1 MENLV
6 VRKDIEIDVS
16 PARIW
21 EILVNPEYIRQW
33 DELPEDFGDEALELD
48 TKILWEMADTS
59 YVRLTVIKYEP
70 PKVLQLALYSSEWK
84 LPLTPGDIAYNY
96 SISEGDGY
104 CLLTVSIGDFGY
116 LPDGQKY
123 YDESIKFASNAL
135 QKIKELAEGR

>member
-21 EILVNPEYIRQW
+21 EILVNPAHIRQW
-33 DELPEDFGDEALELD
+33 NELPEGFGDETLEQD
-48 TKILWEMADTS
+48 SKILWEMPDKS
-59 YVRLTVIKYEP
+59 YTRLTVLKYEA

-104 CLLTVSIGDFGY
+104 CLLTISIGDFGF
-116 LPDGQKY
+116 LPDGHKY
-123 YDESIKFASNAL
+123 YQESLNFATKAL
-135 QKIKELAEGR
+135 KNIKELAEGN

>member
-1 MENLV
+1 MENLI

-21 EILVNPEYIRQW
+21 EILVNPEYIRLW
-33 DELPEDFGDEALELD
+33 DELPEDFGNDALELD
-48 TKILWEMADTS
+48 TKILWEMADK

-104 CLLTVSIGDFGY
+104 CLLTISIGDFGY

-123 YDESIKFASNAL
+123 YDESVKFANKAL
-135 QKIKELAEGR
+135 QKIKELAEGS